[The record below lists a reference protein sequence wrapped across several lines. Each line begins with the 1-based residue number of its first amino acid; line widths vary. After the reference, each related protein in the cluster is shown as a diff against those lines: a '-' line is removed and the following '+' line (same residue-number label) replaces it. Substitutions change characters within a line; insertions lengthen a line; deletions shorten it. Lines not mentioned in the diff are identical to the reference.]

1 MIIALKDEGRPSSD
15 PGCPNSGQS
24 TPLPRRASTWGR
36 RGSDRATCGPDA
48 RDDQRSLTVH
58 RGSSAARDLH
68 ICNGTPSQVDHYRS
82 SKLNRPSQWLRQ
94 GLDLLPGR
102 SGKADEA
109 ITH

>member
-15 PGCPNSGQS
+15 PGGPSSGQW

-36 RGSDRATCGPDA
+36 PGSDRATCGPDA

-68 ICNGTPSQVDHYRS
+68 ICNATPSQVDHYRS
-82 SKLNRPSQWLRQ
+82 SKLVMRLDTFARSHLRPLSLVPHQVKY
-94 GLDLLPGR
+94 PG
-102 SGKADEA
+102 
-109 ITH
+109 